1 MRSARIVGH
10 RCLAQLG
17 RHCTLGILLAC
28 LATGCS
34 TGANYQAH
42 ALPESLRV
50 AAAENA
56 QTIDL
61 SRLATATLS
70 NDTIDRGDVI
80 EVTIS
85 AGLGVGDT
93 TVLPIRIGDDGNA
106 VLPVLGSVPLSGL
119 ELEAAEVAIANSC
132 VERGLYRTPHVTVT
146 MRRQRVNR
154 VTVIGAVEKPGVVM
168 LPRGSSDLLAAIVS
182 AGGFAKDAGTHVEI
196 RQPEK
201 GPEERKGR
209 PDAIASA
216 AGPKLTGYSNSTV
229 LGPEEP
235 PARPSLKS
243 TRINLVSAA
252 KEGRGGLV
260 VEDGSVVMVEKRD
273 PTPIQVIGLVY
284 KPGRYEFPVG
294 QDLRVL
300 DAIALAGG
308 LNNPMANKIW
318 ISRPVPNSIDPAVI
332 EVSVQRAKKEG
343 LENLRLMPGDVV
355 SVEQTPATMFIM
367 VFQRASLGLGAS
379 INPLLGL

>member
-1 MRSARIVGH
+1 MTSARSVGH
-10 RCLAQLG
+10 RSLARFG
-17 RHCTLGILLAC
+17 RHCTWGILLAC
-28 LATGCS
+28 LAAGCS

-61 SRLATATLS
+61 SRLATATLN
-70 NDTIDRGDVI
+70 NDAIDRGDVI

-93 TVLPIRIGDDGNA
+93 TVLPIRVGDDGNA
-106 VLPVLGSVPLSGL
+106 VLPVLGAVPLSGL
-119 ELEAAEVAIANSC
+119 ELEDAEVAIASSC
-132 VERGLYRTPHVTVT
+132 VERGLYRSPHVTVT
-146 MRRQRVNR
+146 MKRQRLNR
-154 VTVIGAVEKPGVVM
+154 VTVIGAVSKPGVVM

-196 RQPEK
+196 RQPGK
-201 GPEERKGR
+201 VPDQRQGR

-216 AGPKLTGYSNSTV
+216 AGPKLTGYSNGPD
-229 LGPEEP
+229 LGPAELAAQP
-235 PARPSLKS
+235 PLKS
-243 TRINLVSAA
+243 TRIDLVSAA
-252 KEGRGGLV
+252 KEGRGGLLV
-260 VEDGSVVMVEKRD
+260 DDGSVVMVEKRD
-273 PTPIQVIGLVY
+273 PTPIQVIGLVN
-284 KPGRYEFPVG
+284 KPGRYDFPVG

-300 DAIALAGG
+300 DVIALAGG
-308 LNNPMANKIW
+308 LKSPVANKIW

-343 LENLRLMPGDVV
+343 LENLRLMQGDIV
-355 SVEQTPATMFIM
+355 SVEQTPATM
-367 VFQRASLGLGAS
+367 VVSLFQRASLGAS
-379 INPLLGL
+379 VVPFQ